1 MFPSADNRIAIGRV
15 MSNWAQIINIATN
28 IGTLKNIPATPHTI
42 PQNTRFIKIASVDK
56 FNVLP
61 VNFGSIILPNKICN
75 PIKPTAVN
83 IGCCNDGADT
93 NEYKIGKLHA
103 IIAPIVGI

>member
-1 MFPSADNRIAIGRV
+1 MLPSADSSIAIGRV
-15 MSNWAQIINIATN
+15 ESNCAHTMYIATN
-28 IGTLKNIPATPHTI
+28 IGTLKNIPATPHII
-42 PQNTRFIKIASVDK
+42 PQNTRFIKMARVDK

-61 VNFGSIILPNKICN
+61 VGFGSIIFPNSICN
-75 PIKPTAVN
+75 PISPTAVN